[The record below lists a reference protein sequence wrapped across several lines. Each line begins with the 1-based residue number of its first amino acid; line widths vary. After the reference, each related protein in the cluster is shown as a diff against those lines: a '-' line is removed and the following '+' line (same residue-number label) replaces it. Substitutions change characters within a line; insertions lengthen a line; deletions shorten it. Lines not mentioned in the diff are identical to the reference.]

1 MQFVLLFTI
10 VTANI
15 PPSVQTTSA
24 VFNTLTQC
32 RTAAT
37 NHSNAIRAILPA
49 AKIVFT
55 CQQSL

>member
-10 VTANI
+10 LTVST
-15 PPSVQTTSA
+15 PPSVVTTSA

-37 NHSNAIRAILPA
+37 NHSNAIRSILPT